1 MLFWST
7 YLIWLI
13 CEIFLAV
20 TSFQRWFLIFLKC
33 FRLWPLLIIEYQI
46 LFETYLLWT
55 HLINV
60 QKNIFVKYFCLW
72 RRGAAYGFIHSLGMK
87 IDGGPTL
94 HWTKQY
100 LLNVIREPF
109 KNYLAENH
117 FAKQLKRNGH
127 TSYLSRTRGR
137 RPCKFF
143 LVGVN
148 FHRFNAKNWHFRQI
162 LRKKVAFFLQI

>member
-1 MLFWST
+1 MVHIYLARLSWWQDDAYFVKLLNIDILLNIFSCVLFWST

-55 HLINV
+55 HVINV

-117 FAKQLKRNGH
+117 FAKQ
-127 TSYLSRTRGR
+127 
-137 RPCKFF
+137 P
-143 LVGVN
+143 
-148 FHRFNAKNWHFRQI
+148 
-162 LRKKVAFFLQI
+162 

>member
-1 MLFWST
+1 MVHIYLARLSWWQDDAYFVKLLNIDILLNIFSCVLFWST

-60 QKNIFVKYFCLW
+60 QKKYFCKIFLLVAKRGSVRIHPLLGNENRW
-72 RRGAAYGFIHSLGMK
+72 RPNTA
-87 IDGGPTL
+87 
-94 HWTKQY
+94 
-100 LLNVIREPF
+100 LNEAIFVER
-109 KNYLAENH
+109 Y
-117 FAKQLKRNGH
+117 
-127 TSYLSRTRGR
+127 
-137 RPCKFF
+137 
-143 LVGVN
+143 
-148 FHRFNAKNWHFRQI
+148 
-162 LRKKVAFFLQI
+162 